1 MFIKVDDRE
10 PKEID
15 ELLITHKLIP
25 VRVRMKEGDYVWK
38 DRLIVE
44 RKKIDDFCGSIMDGR
59 LKKQVENMERFEFRV
74 VVIVGRLDE
83 RFSKIHIH
91 SLLGMLSSMIVKGI
105 NVCFVGSD
113 DEFGYLL
120 RRLVERLELLN

>member
-1 MFIKVDDRE
+1 MFIKIDDRE

-15 ELLITHKLIP
+15 ELLATHKLIP
-25 VRVRMKEGDYVWK
+25 IRVRMKEGDYVWK

-59 LKKQVENMERFEFRV
+59 LKKQVENMEKFEFKCV
-74 VVIVGRLDE
+74 IIVGRLDE

-91 SLLGMLSSMIVKGI
+91 SLLGMLSSMIVRGI
-105 NVCFVGSD
+105 NCCFVEND
-113 DEFGYLL
+113 DEFSYLL
-120 RRLVERLELLN
+120 RRLVERLEMLN